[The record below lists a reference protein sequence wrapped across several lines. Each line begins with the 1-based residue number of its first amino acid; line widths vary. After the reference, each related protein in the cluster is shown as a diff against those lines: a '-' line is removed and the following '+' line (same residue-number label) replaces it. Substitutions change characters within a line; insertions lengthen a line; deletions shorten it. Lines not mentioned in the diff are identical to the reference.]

1 MVRAVSVKAAGE
13 AGWFIATI
21 LAGVGLL
28 CLRNFHALLVP
39 TLYTE
44 DGVWMAKLFHQGFWH
59 TLVHAKGGETPY
71 FVFLNILLL
80 QVAKVLNACACGE
93 SLAHLPRFVAG
104 VSMLFYAVLAASPV
118 WLLRPFLGRVARILL
133 WALVIFMPLGDSSF
147 EVLGRLSNIGY
158 GVLFLCFCLLAWRR
172 TADHR
177 RLGRIV
183 AADVGVF
190 LCTTTNPLCY
200 PVVIGDLIQRG
211 WEAWRAGAS
220 PVAVLRRSGAAR
232 SGLTLAVATVVAAA
246 GMQMLEASPN
256 PFLKESLR
264 AGELLESIVAR
275 SLLFPFV
282 FPVYTRL
289 NDALTVAVSVA
300 MAGLGWWLTCGAAR
314 ERRLLVAAGTIGLY
328 AAVVTVV
335 VRPGLTHVL
344 DGYSTTMFD
353 RYYYGTSLFTVVAAC
368 AAISA
373 GLRGLD
379 PRRTRTAASCLGLIT
394 LLYLGSMS
402 TLVECRSPRWRDLP
416 TTDFATAV
424 TAASSAAPSASRR
437 VPVQLHPLPW
447 KARFPA
453 ANVRATAIAMA
464 PDVIRR

>member
-1 MVRAVSVKAAGE
+1 MVSERAARE
-13 AGWFIATI
+13 TGWFIATI

-80 QVAKVLNACACGE
+80 QAAKSLNAIVCGE
-93 SLAHLPRFVAG
+93 SLVHLPRFVAAL
-104 VSMLFYAVLAASPV
+104 SMLFYALLAAAPV
-118 WLLRPFLGRVARILL
+118 WLLRPFLGRAARILL

-158 GVLFLCFCLLAWRR
+158 GMLFLCFCLLAWRR
-172 TADHR
+172 TADHD
-177 RLGRIV
+177 RLRRIV

-190 LCTTTNPLCY
+190 LCATTNPLCY
-200 PVVIGDLIQRG
+200 PLVIVDLGCRG
-211 WEAWRAGAS
+211 WTCWRTGAS
-220 PVAVLRRSGAAR
+220 PVAELRRSGAAR
-232 SGLTLAVATVVAAA
+232 SGLVLGVATVAAIA
-246 GMQMLEASPN
+246 GMQMLEASQN
-256 PFLKESLR
+256 PFLTESLR
-264 AGELLESIVAR
+264 VGELLESIVAR
-275 SLLFPFV
+275 PLLFPFV
-282 FPVYTRL
+282 FPVYTHF
-289 NDALTVAVSVA
+289 NDGLTVAVGVA
-300 MAGLGWWLTCGAAR
+300 VAVLAWWLTRGAAQ

-328 AAVVTVV
+328 AAVVTVI

-344 DGYSTTMFD
+344 DGYSTTMLD
-353 RYYYGTSLFTVVAAC
+353 RYYYGTSLFTVVAVC
-368 AAISA
+368 AAISG

-379 PRRTRTAASCLGLIT
+379 RGRPLVAGGCLSLIA
-394 LLYLGSMS
+394 LLYLGSMG
-402 TLVECRSPRWRDLP
+402 TLVEYRRPRWRDLP

-424 TAASSAAPSASRR
+424 TAASSVAPTASQR
-437 VPVQLHPLPW
+437 VPVQLHPLAW

-464 PDVIRR
+464 PDTIRR